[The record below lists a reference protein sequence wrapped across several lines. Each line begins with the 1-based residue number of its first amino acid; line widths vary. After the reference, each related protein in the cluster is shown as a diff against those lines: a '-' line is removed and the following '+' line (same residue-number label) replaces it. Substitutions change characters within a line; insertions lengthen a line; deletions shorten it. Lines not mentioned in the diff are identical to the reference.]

1 MALAKGVERIPTNP
15 PLLESE
21 TVPDYLPFE
30 KVEDDTPPITTS
42 SSGANVN
49 FKSRFT
55 FALESEL
62 QIRSPGDT
70 FVGLFVMKGSGSGGL
85 GIVMNFELWEMKR
98 NASHFSLFLVDPEDF
113 ALELAPSFSS
123 LGAFANSGA
132 RGLFSH
138 PF

>member
-21 TVPDYLPFE
+21 TVPDHLPFE

-62 QIRSPGDT
+62 QTRSPGDT

-98 NASHFSLFLVDPEDF
+98 NASHFSLFLVEIF
-113 ALELAPSFSS
+113 ALESAPSFSS
-123 LGAFANSGA
+123 LGALANSGA
-132 RGLFSH
+132 RGGLFSH